1 MLRLQ
6 RRRSGFSVDPI
17 AKLIVLVVTEDLVGL
32 QALLPRVGEPL
43 VRPLEVILDMA
54 LPADKRAHLLPRRH
68 GVGIVIDGAL
78 CRLDRTD
85 ALEETWARDPQLHGL
100 RVVT

>member
-6 RRRSGFSVDPI
+6 RRRSGFSVYPV

-32 QALLPRVGEPL
+32 QALLPRVREPR

-54 LPADKRAHLLPRRH
+54 LPAVKRAHLLPRRY

-78 CRLDRTD
+78 CRLERPY
-85 ALEETWARDPQLHGL
+85 AFEESWARDRQLHGL
-100 RVVT
+100 RV